1 MTILFSVSFPQVSS
15 SDCTVEDIEFDPDL
29 INCDVLVGH
38 LPKSLLSSCSSV
50 DAALQELAFCISG
63 F

>member
-1 MTILFSVSFPQVSS
+1 MSFPQVSS

-38 LPKSLLSSCSSV
+38 LPKSLPSGCSSV